1 MSYLVIDQLTKSYQD
16 KAILNGVS
24 LSVEKGEFVSI
35 LGESGSG
42 KTTMLKILSGLVDQ
56 DSGTIRLEDRDISLL
71 PTQKREVSLVFQDYI
86 LFPHLNVLD
95 NIAFSMKIKGVD
107 SKTRRREA
115 LDYLEMMQLKGYERR
130 MPHEL
135 SGGQKQRVAIARAL
149 AAKPKALLLDEPFSN
164 LDANLSVE
172 MCDFIKSLQ
181 RSTHMTTIMVTHDR
195 EEAMRIS
202 DRIMLLDKG
211 ISKQV
216 GTPEE
221 IYKKPN
227 SVFTAGFM
235 GGVNILKGMVEK
247 GEFYSEIG
255 SHTKVDKPNGS
266 WVMLIRPE
274 EVMLSPVETEGCC
287 FGTVIEKNFLG
298 EKTLFTIEVK
308 DFKIEASVYG
318 SAADYRPG
326 QKVYLKLPK
335 DNIKLVRD

>member
-1 MSYLVIDQLTKSYQD
+1 MSYLVADHLIKSYQD
-16 KAILNGVS
+16 KCILDGVS

-42 KTTMLKILSGLVDQ
+42 KTTMLKILAGLVDH
-56 DSGTIRLEDRDISLL
+56 DSGSIRLEGRDISLL
-71 PTQKREVSLVFQDYI
+71 STQKREISLVFQDYI

-95 NIAFSMKIKGVD
+95 NVAFSMKIKGVD
-107 SKTRRREA
+107 SRSRTREA

-149 AAKPKALLLDEPFSN
+149 ASKPKALLLDEPFSN

-181 RSTHMTTIMVTHDR
+181 RTTHMTTVMVTHDR

-202 DRIMLLDKG
+202 DKIMLLDKG

-221 IYKKPN
+221 IYKTPN
-227 SVFTAGFM
+227 SIFTAGFM
-235 GGVNILKGMVEK
+235 GGVNIIKGMVEK
-247 GEFYSEIG
+247 GTFYSEIG
-255 SHTKVDKPNGS
+255 FQANADRANGR
-266 WVMLIRPE
+266 WFMLIRPE
-274 EVMLSPVETEGCC
+274 EIEISPVEMEGCC
-287 FGTVIEKNFLG
+287 FGTVVEKSFLG
-298 EKTLFTIEVK
+298 EKTLCIIAVK
-308 DFKIEASVYG
+308 DFKNRG
-318 SAADYRPG
+318 FHLWLRHG
-326 QKVYLKLPK
+326 L
-335 DNIKLVRD
+335 